1 MPYIIKG
8 KCIYKK
14 DTGKKVGC
22 TKSDSKKYL
31 RALHT
36 NVPDGHKV
44 KKLKEV
50 IRSMIKEMI
59 SSETPDPIS
68 NKEEKEVENF
78 ELYIKTHPNMT
89 GQYISFTVNELK
101 DILTLSVLPKPFSKN
116 QFEIRYKSV
125 EDFMDDKKLVKANK
139 TTVIKKFYVG
149 QSAMYKAFILSK
161 PTENDEEDSQEL
173 KEAAPPT
180 PAPVAGAPAPV
191 AGAPAP
197 VAGAPAPVAGA
208 PADSGKEAEEP
219 PKEKKKEKLM
229 EITSSSFTDLKGD
242 PTLLV
247 NFLKSINEDEDIGGL

>member
-1 MPYIIKG
+1 
-8 KCIYKK
+8 
-14 DTGKKVGC
+14 
-22 TKSDSKKYL
+22 
-31 RALHT
+31 
-36 NVPDGHKV
+36 
-44 KKLKEV
+44 
-50 IRSMIKEMI
+50 
-59 SSETPDPIS
+59 
-68 NKEEKEVENF
+68 
-78 ELYIKTHPNMT
+78 
-89 GQYISFTVNELK
+89 
-101 DILTLSVLPKPFSKN
+101 
-116 QFEIRYKSV
+116 
-125 EDFMDDKKLVKANK
+125 MDDKKLVKANK

-191 AGAPAP
+191 AGAPA
-197 VAGAPAPVAGA
+197 
-208 PADSGKEAEEP
+208 DSGKEAEEP